1 MASPNCRRPSAR
13 LKQQP
18 LAHLLGAEPTQYG
31 RSKPSKAPPL
41 LALYL
46 TTR

>member
-1 MASPNCRRPSAR
+1 MASPNCRRSSALR
-13 LKQQP
+13 SRF
-18 LAHLLGAEPTQYG
+18 AHLPGAEPTQYG
-31 RSKPSKAPPL
+31 RSKPSKAPPF